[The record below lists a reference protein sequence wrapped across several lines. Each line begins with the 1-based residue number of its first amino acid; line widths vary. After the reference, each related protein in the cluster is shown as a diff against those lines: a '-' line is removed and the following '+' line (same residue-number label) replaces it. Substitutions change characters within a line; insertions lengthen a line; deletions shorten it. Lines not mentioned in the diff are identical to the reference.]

1 MTPAAMV
8 QRMDTLLGHIQAA
21 TPSSQV
27 FLANVIATGLRP
39 DMNACIVD
47 FNKLVPGVVKAWAA
61 KGMKIYFVDAY
72 GALSPGCGDAGA
84 HKQLCG
90 GHQIHPTSAGYP
102 RMASAFALSILE
114 NFVVPP

>member
-1 MTPAAMV
+1 MV

-21 TPSSQV
+21 IPSSQV

-72 GALSPGCGDAGA
+72 SALSPGCGDAGA

-114 NFVVPP
+114 NFAVPP